1 MVNCVRRGNR
11 YNRSAIWDRNPYGN
25 NRKPAPERRSE
36 RDDARLE
43 SRAPWASPI
52 EQVLKDLGVSA
63 DTGLDDDEIRLR
75 RSRYGPNRMQQAKP
89 RNAGRILINQ
99 FASAIVLIL
108 VAAAALSFAFGEI
121 VDGFAILAAVVINTV
136 IGFAMEIRAVRS
148 MEALRQMERITA
160 KTLREG
166 QVREIP
172 ADQLVPGD
180 IVLME
185 GGDVAGADM
194 RLIEASRARVNESA
208 LTGESVP
215 VGKGTEPLGRDLS
228 PADRKN
234 MIFKGTALTAGS
246 CKGVVTATG
255 MATEIGRISSLVE
268 EARSETTPLQKR
280 LESLGRMLLWLT
292 LAVLVVVAGVG
303 IARGRETFLMIETA
317 VALAVAAIPEGLPI
331 VATIAMARGMLRMA
345 RHNALV
351 NRLAAV
357 ETLGSTTVICTDKTG
372 TLTENNMTVM
382 RIVLDEADVAVSAEP
397 RDGVHFFQDDAP
409 FAPEDHEALVLLLE
423 AGVLCN
429 NASLGDGRDRKAV
442 GDPLEVA
449 LLEVGVKAGLDH
461 GNLME
466 HYPERRE
473 EPFDPSVKMMATF
486 HETDEHYV
494 VMVKGA
500 PERVIEASSRVQ
512 SREGVRRMTG
522 DLRSRWNEKSLRMA
536 EQGLRV
542 LAVATKNTD
551 SPDAGPYEDL
561 TFLGLVGMA
570 DPPRSGVAEAIGRCR
585 SAGMKVVMVTG
596 DHAATARSIARQVG
610 LIEKDDQ
617 EVIEGGQIKPVKELS
632 DEERRRFADAR
643 VFARVSPEQKLH
655 LIDIHK
661 QAGAVVAMTGDGV
674 NDAPALKKA
683 DIGVAMGIRGSQ
695 VAREAAD
702 MILKD
707 DAFSSIVVAVEEGR
721 GIFNNIR
728 KFVVYLLSANAS
740 EILTVF
746 VASLLNWPLPLLPL
760 QILFL
765 NIVNDAFPALA
776 LGVGRGGKGIMR
788 QPPRNPKEPIL
799 TKGRWW
805 SIFAYGGLIT
815 APVLASLWIAT
826 SVLGMDSTKAVTVS
840 FLTLAFAQLWHVFN
854 MRDPDS
860 GLVRNEVTA
869 NPYVWAALAFCTLL
883 LLGAVYLPGI
893 STVLDLSGPGLRGW
907 ATILA
912 MSLVPLVIGQ
922 ILKIDP
928 RPTPGQN
935 LIPACI
941 PSSPSLQQDAA
952 ATPFS
957 REFSRSHFHLPCE
970 RIARHSK
977 SGGMQ

>member
-1 MVNCVRRGNR
+1 MRQQQKPEMEGSPRRGNTH
-11 YNRSAIWDRNPYGN
+11 
-25 NRKPAPERRSE
+25 PEVQ
-36 RDDARLE
+36 
-43 SRAPWASPI
+43 APWAAPR
-52 EQVLKDLGVSA
+52 EQVLREWNVSA
-63 DTGLDDDEIRLR
+63 DTGLDGDEVKRR
-75 RSRYGPNRMQQAKP
+75 RSRYGLNRMHQAKP
-89 RNAGRILINQ
+89 RSAGRILMDQ
-99 FASAIVLIL
+99 FQSMVVLIL
-108 VAAAALSFAFGEI
+108 VAAAALSFVFGEI
-121 VDGFAILAAVVINTV
+121 VDGFAILAAVVVNTI

-148 MEALRQMERITA
+148 MEALRRMERITA
-160 KTLREG
+160 RVLRDG
-166 QVREIP
+166 KVQEIP

-180 IVLME
+180 IVEME
-185 GGDVAGADM
+185 GGDIAGADL
-194 RLIEASRARVNESA
+194 RLIEASRARVNESI

-215 VGKGTEPLGRDLS
+215 VDKQIEPLDRDAPL
-228 PADRKN
+228 ADRRN
-234 MIFKGTALTAGS
+234 MLFKGTALTAGF
-246 CKGVVTATG
+246 CRGVVTATG

-268 EARSETTPLQKR
+268 EARSEATPLQKR

-292 LAVLVVVAGVG
+292 LAILAVVAGVG
-303 IARGRETFLMIETA
+303 IARGREVFLMIETA
-317 VALAVAAIPEGLPI
+317 IALAVAAIPEGLPI

-357 ETLGSTTVICTDKTG
+357 ETLGSTTIICTDKTG
-372 TLTENNMTVM
+372 TLTENKMTVT
-382 RIVLDEADVAVSAEP
+382 RIVLEEADVTVSAEP
-397 RDGVHFFQDDAP
+397 GDSVHFVQGDTP
-409 FAPEDHEALVLLLE
+409 FMPEDHEALVLLLE
-423 AGVLCN
+423 TGVLCN
-429 NASLGDGRDRKAV
+429 NASLGDGPEHRAV

-449 LLEVGVKAGLDH
+449 LLEVGIKAGLDH

-473 EPFDPSVKMMATF
+473 EPFDPSVRMMATF
-486 HETDEHYV
+486 HETEEHYL

-500 PERVIEASSRVQ
+500 PEAVLDASSRVR
-512 SREGVRRMTG
+512 SHNGVRPMTD
-522 DLRSRWNEKSLRMA
+522 DLRKQWDEKDLRMA

-542 LAVATKNTD
+542 LAVAMKNAD
-551 SPDAGPYEDL
+551 SPDVRPYEDL
-561 TFLGLVGMA
+561 TLLGLVGMA
-570 DPPRSGVAEAIGRCR
+570 DPPRSGVAEAVERCR

-610 LIEKDDQ
+610 LIERDDQ
-617 EVIEGGQIKPVKELS
+617 EVIEGRQIRPAQELS
-632 DEERRRFADAR
+632 DDERRRFAEAR

-661 QAGAVVAMTGDGV
+661 QAGEVVAMTGDGV

-707 DAFSSIVVAVEEGR
+707 DAFASIVVAVEEGR
-721 GIFNNIR
+721 VIFNNIR

-765 NIVNDAFPALA
+765 NVVNDAFPALA
-776 LGVGRGGKGIMR
+776 LGVGRGGEGIMR
-788 QPPRNPKEPIL
+788 QPPRNPREPIL

-805 SIFAYGGLIT
+805 SIFGYGGLIT

-840 FLTLAFAQLWHVFN
+840 FLTLAFAQLWHVLN
-854 MRDPDS
+854 MRDRDS

-893 STVLDLSGPGLRGW
+893 STVLSLSGPGLTGW
-907 ATILA
+907 AVILA

-922 ILKIDP
+922 IIKMIRGR
-928 RPTPGQN
+928 RPGE
-935 LIPACI
+935 
-941 PSSPSLQQDAA
+941 S
-952 ATPFS
+952 
-957 REFSRSHFHLPCE
+957 
-970 RIARHSK
+970 
-977 SGGMQ
+977 